1 MTVTYD
7 RDSALLWKDA
17 PSFNEMFLKPATW
30 GYYFQDFNADS
41 FRWESAVATMG
52 GIVYQSWKLAQATS
66 AGTVRPSVTGP
77 SSIIINSGAT
87 TADYGVTSFQQKGV
101 LYAVQAA
108 KSVWYEARIK
118 VIGGFDVAQLFVG
131 LGPVDTAIFSAGAR
145 NLVNNIG
152 FWADDAQA
160 SANAGYLYFDC
171 ADASTHNRTLAAA
184 LMVTDTWIRLGFKVV
199 GVTSVTPFVDG
210 VAGTELTSN
219 LPIATTDMKLSFAC
233 LCNDGTN
240 QPIMEVDWVKAIWEK

>member
-17 PSFNEMFLKPATW
+17 PSPEEMHLKPASW
-30 GYYFQDFNADS
+30 GYYFNDFNADQ
-41 FRWESAVATMG
+41 FGWESAIASMG
-52 GIVYQSWKLAQATS
+52 GIVYQGWVLAKAT
-66 AGTVRPSVTGP
+66 AGTVAPSTTGP
-77 SSIIINSGAT
+77 SSILVDCAGT
-87 TADYGVTSFQQKGV
+87 TADQGVTSFQQKGV

-131 LGPVDTAIFSAGAR
+131 LGPVDTALFGSGKRAF
-145 NLVNNIG
+145 VNCIG

-184 LMVTDTWIRLGFKVV
+184 LLVTDTWITLGFKVV
-199 GVTSVTPFVDG
+199 GTTSVTPYVDG

-233 LCNDGTN
+233 LGNDGTN
-240 QPIMEVDWVKAIWEK
+240 QPIMEVDWVKTIWEK